1 MATLARSAPL
11 EHRDRLFLFKLNAGL
26 AIFTVGAFV
35 QWTAR
40 GFVTPSTLPWW
51 VHAHGVAM
59 VLWLGLSV
67 VQSYLVLAGRAGMHR
82 QLGWAAAGL
91 LPVLAVLGLATGYE
105 SVALH
110 RVPPFWTNAFLL
122 ALASVSVC
130 MFVSLAVAGLIL
142 RRQTHWHR
150 RLMIGA
156 TIVILTAAFDRTLP
170 AGALGAAR
178 PLYEGALQLF
188 VVGILAVHDWRAR
201 GTVHPATVWVAA
213 AVVANHAAIAGLTVL
228 PPFIALADGIAA

>member
-1 MATLARSAPL
+1 MATLAQSTSL
-11 EHRDRLFLFKLNAGL
+11 EQRERLFLFKLNAGL
-26 AIFTVGAFV
+26 ALFTVVAFA

-40 GFVTPSTLPWW
+40 GFVIPSTLPWW

-59 VLWLGLSV
+59 VAWLGLSV
-67 VQSYLVLAGRAGMHR
+67 LQSCLVWIGRAKAHR

-91 LPVLAVLGLATGYE
+91 LPVIAVLGLATGYE

-122 ALASVSVC
+122 ALASVSV
-130 MFVSLAVAGLIL
+130 AVFLIL
-142 RRQTHWHR
+142 AGAALMFRRQTQWHR

-156 TIVILTAAFDRTLP
+156 TIVLLTAAFDRTLP
-170 AGALGAAR
+170 AGALGAGR
-178 PLYEGALQLF
+178 PLYEGALQLS
-188 VVGILAVHDWRAR
+188 VVAILALHDWRAK
-201 GTVHPATVWVAA
+201 GKIHPATVWTAA
-213 AVVANHAAIAGLTVL
+213 AVAVEHATIAGLTVL